1 MRLSEGS
8 NVNTKFGVDVGANAR
23 RASSILVADRDYA
36 DLSAKAAALE
46 ERMKTSRAEHRAD
59 IERQANVFT
68 WRVLIVV
75 GIVGGLIIAA
85 VRL

>member
-1 MRLSEGS
+1 MAG
-8 NVNTKFGVDVGANAR
+8 
-23 RASSILVADRDYA
+23 RDYA
-36 DLSAKAAALE
+36 DLAAKVAALE
-46 ERMKTSRAEHRAD
+46 ERMKTLRAERQAD

-68 WRVLIVV
+68 WRVLIML

>member
-1 MRLSEGS
+1 MKR
-8 NVNTKFGVDVGANAR
+8 VGAGCVNAKKNYEGELER
-23 RASSILVADRDYA
+23 VIICAVADRDYA
-36 DLSAKAAALE
+36 DLAAKVAALE
-46 ERMKTSRAEHRAD
+46 ERLKTLRAEHRAD

-68 WRVLIVV
+68 WRVLIML